1 MEIVGVTDQPESV
14 PFRTRAR
21 TIDHLGREQI
31 ADVPTAVSELWKN
44 AYDAYARSVSLHLY
58 AGERPD
64 AAIFDD
70 GFGMSREDFL
80 GRWLVVGTESKAS
93 DEAVPEDLRGGLKER
108 PKQGQKGIGRLSVA
122 AIGAAVLVVSKRK
135 GFRFVAGLLDWRLFE
150 NPFLLLEDVTVP
162 VVEFDS
168 TADLVDLAPR
178 LREALLANVDGPI
191 GDDAKRARLREAW
204 AAFDRLERGRDGVAE
219 TTSARIR
226 ALTKAGLPS
235 LRPLEDWDVW
245 TGERPSGTALIM
257 SDVNPFLTAWVSGPQ
272 GLRKDDVEVVLKS
285 LQRTLTGFSDP
296 YSADDLSL
304 DYRVVVH
311 KTGEP
316 EPVIARDPEHGLE
329 FLRSLDHFVDGEFDE
344 QGVFTTTTIRAYGRD
359 QGKVEY
365 IPSQPPPT
373 ALRDRPGPFKVTIGA
388 FEPELKS
395 STLSDDVHARV
406 ADYAELHSGLN
417 VYRDGLRVMPYGRPE
432 NDFFKIEERRTS
444 NAGRE
449 FWSSRRLFGR
459 LAITRAG
466 NPNLRD
472 KAGREGL
479 IDNTASRAMQT
490 LMIDVLRRL
499 ARDFYGSN
507 SEVRK
512 ELLPTIEAENSEA
525 ARKAKDLR
533 RRTLNSFRA
542 AVRERSPKLEQARAD
557 LEDVRQRLDA
567 AIVEGDP
574 AEIWSMGD
582 PIESLVAAKT
592 DLRLPPKPKTL
603 GGFEAQYRT
612 YRDGFAAYVATLEE
626 IREVWREEAERSK
639 AEPDADIARTHLG
652 RGQQAVVA
660 LLNRWGRDIGAV
672 LGAEQKRV
680 AEQIEDDR
688 REFYKHA
695 APLLTDLENGEITL
709 SQALGQM
716 DSLREQLTERFGSVY
731 DPYLRSVRQLAEGMD
746 LDSAFGF
753 SDANRETLEAQLG
766 RVQALAQVGISVEI
780 LAHELHALNRRL
792 AGALTALPDAVKATP
807 EYRTA
812 DDARRELVERL
823 RFLSQMQINEGD
835 AKREIAGAEVFEY
848 VALFFERIFVE
859 RKVTF
864 TATKAFRDARF
875 SEFPSRIY
883 PVFINLVNNALY
895 WVSDAPQRE
904 IRFDVRDG
912 ALVVADSGP
921 GVDPDDVANLFELF
935 FTRRIRGRGVG
946 LYLCRQTLAAGGHTI
961 DYVSDDAEKILP
973 GANFKIRMRDGLGE

>member
-1 MEIVGVTDQPESV
+1 MTNQPENV
-14 PFRTRAR
+14 AFRTRAR

-44 AYDAYARSVSLHLY
+44 AYDAYARSVALHLY
-58 AGERPD
+58 AGERPA

-93 DEAVPEDLRGGLKER
+93 DEAVAAELRGGLKER

-122 AIGAAVLVVSKRK
+122 AIGAAVLVVTKRK
-135 GFRFVAGLLDWRLFE
+135 GFPFVACLLDWRLFE

-168 TADLVDLAPR
+168 TSELAALAPQ
-178 LREALLANVDGPI
+178 LRDALLANVEGPI
-191 GDDAKRARLREAW
+191 TDAEKRTRLRQAW
-204 AAFDRLERGRDGVAE
+204 ASFDRLERGRDGVAQ
-219 TTSARIR
+219 TTAARIR
-226 ALTKAGLPS
+226 ALAKAGLPS
-235 LRPLEDWDVW
+235 LAPLEDWGVW
-245 TGERPSGTALIM
+245 TGERPTGTALVLA
-257 SDVNPFLTAWVSGPQ
+257 DVNPFLTAWVTGPQ
-272 GLRKDDVEVVLKS
+272 GQRKDDVDVVVKS

-316 EPVIARDPEHGLE
+316 EPVIARDPEHGIE
-329 FLRSLDHFVDGEFDE
+329 FLRSLDHFVDGGFDE
-344 QGVFTTTTIRAYGRD
+344 QGVFTATIKAYGRD

-365 IPSQPPPT
+365 IPAQPPPT
-373 ALRDRPGPFKVTIGA
+373 AMRDRPGAFAVTIGA

-406 ADYAELHSGLN
+406 AGYAELHSGLN

-499 ARDFYGSN
+499 ARDFFGSN
-507 SEVRK
+507 SEIRK
-512 ELLPTIEAENSEA
+512 ELLPAIEAENSDA
-525 ARKAKDLR
+525 ARKAKDVR
-533 RRTLNSFRA
+533 RRTLNAFRS
-542 AVRERSPKLEQARAD
+542 AVRERAPKLEQARQD
-557 LEDVRQRLDA
+557 LDEVRRRLDA

-574 AEIWSMGD
+574 ADIWALGE
-582 PIESLVAAKT
+582 PIEALVTTRT
-592 DLRLPPKPKTL
+592 DLRLPPKPKSL
-603 GGFEAQYRT
+603 GAFESQYRT
-612 YRDGFAAYVATLEE
+612 YRDGFAAYVAELEE
-626 IREVWREEAERSK
+626 MRAAWRDESERVN
-639 AEPDADIARTHLG
+639 AEPDAEVARTYFG
-652 RGQQAVVA
+652 RGQQAVVHM
-660 LLNRWGRDIGAV
+660 LNRWGRDIGAV
-672 LGAEQKRV
+672 LTAEQKRV
-680 AEQIEDDR
+680 AEQVENDR
-688 REFYKHA
+688 KEFYKHA
-695 APLLTDLENGEITL
+695 APLLTDLEKGEITL

-716 DSLREQLTERFGSVY
+716 DSLREQLTERFASVY
-731 DPYLRSVRQLAEGMD
+731 DPYLRSVHQLAEGMD
-746 LDSAFGF
+746 LDSALTY
-753 SDANRETLEAQLG
+753 SDANTQTLETQLQ

-792 AGALTALPDAVKATP
+792 AGALTAFPDETKSLPEFRV
-807 EYRTA
+807 A
-812 DDARRELVERL
+812 DEARRELVERL

-835 AKREIAGAEVFEY
+835 AKREVSGGEIFEY
-848 VALFFERIFVE
+848 VAQFFDRIFVE
-859 RKVTF
+859 RNVGF
-864 TATKAFRDARF
+864 TATAAFRAARF
-875 SEFPSRIY
+875 SEFPSRIF

-895 WVSDAPQRE
+895 WVADAPRRE
-904 IRFDVRDG
+904 ILFDVQDG
-912 ALVVADSGP
+912 ALVVADTGP

-961 DYVSDDAEKILP
+961 TYVTDAAEKVLP
-973 GANFKIRMRDGLGE
+973 GANFKIRIRDGLGE